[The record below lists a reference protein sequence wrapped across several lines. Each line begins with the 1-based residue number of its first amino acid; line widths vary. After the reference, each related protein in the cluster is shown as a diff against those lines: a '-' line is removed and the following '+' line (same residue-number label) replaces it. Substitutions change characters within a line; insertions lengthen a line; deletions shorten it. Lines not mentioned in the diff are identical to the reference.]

1 MNLSKIFANKNYR
14 KKINRLVGSWCDLE
28 IAWADETDDY
38 YKDDLIKNPNL
49 FEGNEKIYMRCAR
62 CTITENDGVFTYYDN
77 EWGDEKIEN
86 PYDWISFSDL
96 ELDFSTYMLKS
107 WCENYLDQKKIKKEN
122 VFFIEIEQTDYAR
135 YFGGTLFITI
145 ISNENKLDTKIKD
158 NIVNYTQNKFYNEQE
173 LFSFIDNELSDN
185 FKLIGFICNYED
197 YEDFLQTI
205 NYKKIYLL
213 DNNKGMFN
221 KMFSN
226 NEFKEINKLPKD
238 KEFNWPKE
246 YYKFIN
252 ENKLEDY

>member
-1 MNLSKIFANKNYR
+1 MSLSKIFENKNYR
-14 KKINRLVGSWCDLE
+14 KKINRIVGSWSDLE

-96 ELDFSTYMLKS
+96 ELDFSTHMLKS
-107 WCENYLDQKKIKKEN
+107 WSENYLKGVKIQEEN
-122 VFFIEIEQTDYAR
+122 VFFIEMNANNADSFYNGCF
-135 YFGGTLFITI
+135 YITI
-145 ISNENKLDTKIKD
+145 VSNESHLDKELKRKIISYTKSNSYDEIK
-158 NIVNYTQNKFYNEQE
+158 
-173 LFSFIDNELSDN
+173 LFSFIHNELSEN

-213 DNNKGMFN
+213 DNNKGIFN